1 MEINTMS
8 KTEIKVIEMSNI
20 DMFEKELK
28 KLYNM
33 YEDMG
38 YSIELNYNRTN
49 QAYSVLLIA
58 KKD

>member
-1 MEINTMS
+1 MS

>member
-1 MEINTMS
+1 MEIYTMS

-33 YEDMG
+33 YEDLG

>member
-1 MEINTMS
+1 MEIDTMS

-58 KKD
+58 KKN

>member
-1 MEINTMS
+1 MEIDTMS